1 MANNIHGIV
10 LAAGASSRMGKPKP
24 LLEADGTT
32 FLERAIKLLRTAGC
46 TYVVAVVNDG
56 DDWITRVADTAGAA
70 VIINDQPESE
80 QIDSLRLA
88 IANLPDGYEAVVVM
102 PVDFPRIQ
110 QQTVNAL
117 VQDYSRQ
124 PTAVL
129 NPAHKGH
136 AGHPVIFSR
145 DVVTELLRPDL
156 PDGARSVIERHTREA
171 RTLEVE
177 DPGVLIDIDTPADYQ
192 QHVGSG
198 ANH

>member
-1 MANNIHGIV
+1 MASNIHGIV

-70 VIINDQPESE
+70 VIINDQPASE
-80 QIDSLRLA
+80 QIDSLRLG

-117 VQDYSRQ
+117 LQDYSRQ

-129 NPAHKGH
+129 NPAHKGR

-171 RTLEVE
+171 RTLEVD

>member
-10 LAAGASSRMGKPKP
+10 LAAGASTRMGKPKP

-46 TYVVAVVNDG
+46 TYVVAVVNDD

-70 VIINDQPESE
+70 VVINDQPESE

-88 IANLPDGYEAVVVM
+88 IANLPDGYDAVMVM

-124 PTAVL
+124 PSAVL
-129 NPAHKGH
+129 NPAHKGR